1 MITIKLTKRLVA
13 TAVVGV
19 ALVIGAVLV
28 ASLKG
33 DEKPSITTNPPP
45 QDEEP
50 QDAQV
55 DPAPDE
61 DTPPP
66 SSDNVAPDDDQDDQ
80 EDPELPDDDED
91 GPANGDEDDPEDDGK
106 GHGLQNAIQAH
117 MRNMEKFES
126 KGKSCPPG
134 LENSL
139 QLLMELYEGQLSGE
153 KTHGNANG
161 HDK

>member
-1 MITIKLTKRLVA
+1 MITIKLTKRLLA

-33 DEKPSITTNPPP
+33 DEKPTITTNPPP
-45 QDEEP
+45 ADEEP

-55 DPAPDE
+55 DPTPD
-61 DTPPP
+61 D
-66 SSDNVAPDDDQDDQ
+66 VVPDDDQD
-80 EDPELPDDDED
+80 DPELPDDDED
-91 GPANGDEDDPEDDGK
+91 GPGDDDEDDPEDEGK
-106 GHGLQNAIQAH
+106 AHGLQNAIQAH
-117 MRNMEKFES
+117 IRNMEKAEM

-139 QLLMELYEGQLSGE
+139 QLLTEMYAGLLAGE
-153 KTHGNANG
+153 KVHGNANG
-161 HDK
+161 HDKNT